1 MRRVMITTT
10 AALAALLSSVA
21 LGQDKGGAGDPQ
33 QQLGGEIKAAVFLGI
48 IDRAESEEIFK
59 QLLDFESGGLDRDAM
74 EKDGGDG
81 AKWSEDDKRRGGM
94 TFARFEVRDGGDFST
109 LLRPEFSRRDTRLLV
124 EALDEAAGM
133 TPVVE
138 SLIEDYERAFEEAA
152 DAFREALR
160 ASSESY
166 QLAEVE
172 TILDRLPAVPL
183 AREVI
188 DRRVME
194 WDEEFGKGRRDTGM
208 VSDWAEGR
216 IAGLADRVSR
226 LRGLVAERRISIE
239 TEDPR
244 SARELLAM
252 MDELRERRVAL
263 RSDFENN
270 LRSVASEEQWPA
282 VDATLDRIRLEH
294 GRADARFGGAGIDL
308 ELAVTRSE
316 LPEDLERG
324 IVDGMASGNERIADL
339 VDRRTEARIEREA
352 RSARLLASELE
363 NDTARIAS
371 RTQAVRNAA
380 DREIAAGIAV
390 RDAILV
396 RMDEIHA
403 DILEA
408 DPELAA
414 DFLEIARRDGF
425 PDQMRRRWCERAV
438 EAALELPDLDE
449 AVIAALVDLRIQVL
463 ARLLDLRVRAIED
476 RLELEPRVGRAMAAG
491 VEDDF
496 TSAKSMGDE
505 TWREPGFEAFDRLDD
520 EIGGRL
526 LLLLGPDLAAALPP
540 HSSLGTDRGKGA
552 ESKGGSSVDK
562 GAATGGKG
570 GAKGARRG
578 VGK

>member
-1 MRRVMITTT
+1 
-10 AALAALLSSVA
+10 
-21 LGQDKGGAGDPQ
+21 
-33 QQLGGEIKAAVFLGI
+33 
-48 IDRAESEEIFK
+48 
-59 QLLDFESGGLDRDAM
+59 
-74 EKDGGDG
+74 
-81 AKWSEDDKRRGGM
+81 
-94 TFARFEVRDGGDFST
+94 
-109 LLRPEFSRRDTRLLV
+109 
-124 EALDEAAGM
+124 
-133 TPVVE
+133 VVE
-138 SLIEDYERAFEEAA
+138 SLIEDYERAFEGAA

-226 LRGLVAERRISIE
+226 LRGLVSERRISIE

-270 LRSVASEEQWPA
+270 LRSVASEAQWPA

-324 IVDGMASGNERIADL
+324 IVDGMASGNERLADL

-463 ARLLDLRVRAIED
+463 ERLLDLRVRAIED

-520 EIGGRL
+520 EIGSRL
-526 LLLLGPDLAAALPP
+526 LLLLGPDLAGALPP

-552 ESKGGSSVDK
+552 EPKGGTNVNK